1 MDFGDILLQ
10 WENSQK
16 EDVLNKKNAGKKMMP
31 ILKIQFIKKRQM
43 QILLNRVLPA
53 NKMPRKLKFS
63 VKL

>member
-16 EDVLNKKNAGKKMMP
+16 EDVLNKKNAGKKNDAGS
-31 ILKIQFIKKRQM
+31 KNSVYKKRQM